1 MGFILSLFYMSHSFW
16 YNEPT
21 ILFHRNH
28 IAEIYPTNQMSH
40 EAKLNAISR
49 LVILMCIIGY
59 AFTHNEKLFII
70 GTITLALIL
79 SMYQW
84 KKREGFEKF
93 TELAREKDKEKAKKK
108 VAFSHLLETQFH
120 PTTKQNP
127 FGNVLLTDIG
137 DNPERHAAAPSFHP
151 IVQSDIKK
159 AVKKQTQMLHPD
171 IDGTNK
177 QIYGDLLENYN
188 LDKSLARFYSTPN
201 TRVENDQG
209 AFANYLY
216 GGMHSSKEETPEGA
230 MMRVK
235 NNGRHID
242 P

>member
-1 MGFILSLFYMSHSFW
+1 MS
-16 YNEPT
+16 YED
-21 ILFHRNH
+21 
-28 IAEIYPTNQMSH
+28 
-40 EAKLNAISR
+40 KLNSISR

-59 AFTHNEKLFII
+59 AFTHNEKLCII

-93 TELAREKDKEKAKKK
+93 SELEREKANAKKK
-108 VAFSHLLETQFH
+108 VVFSDVLENEFH

-137 DNPERHAAAPSFHP
+137 DNPQRHAAAPSFHP

-188 LDKSLARFYSTPN
+188 LDKSLARFYATPN

-216 GGMHSSKEETPEGA
+216 GGMYSSKEDTPEGA